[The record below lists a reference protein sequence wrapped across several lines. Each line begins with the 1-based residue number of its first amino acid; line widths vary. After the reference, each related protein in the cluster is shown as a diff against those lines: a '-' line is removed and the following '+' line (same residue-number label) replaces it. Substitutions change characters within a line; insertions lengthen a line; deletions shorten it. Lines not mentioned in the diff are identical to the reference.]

1 MDEPVVQIPSQPLC
15 VHNGTEPFLHVQF
28 GLQCLPLLPHGSQ
41 GTRTLSECFS
51 LYVYACA
58 KDCLCTHLSTHIHTI
73 SLTEPGKKYPGCRS
87 FNMGQDWK
95 EGMITALMSFQG
107 WLPGYGVRSTSQ
119 EKLSGY
125 LSFVWFVKKVGP
137 GL

>member
-1 MDEPVVQIPSQPLC
+1 MHTSKHTSKQLV
-15 VHNGTEPFLHVQF
+15 
-28 GLQCLPLLPHGSQ
+28 LQNLA
-41 GTRTLSECFS
+41 E
-51 LYVYACA
+51 
-58 KDCLCTHLSTHIHTI
+58 
-73 SLTEPGKKYPGCRS
+73 KYPGCRS
-87 FNMGQDWK
+87 FNMGQDWR

-107 WLPGYGVRSTSQ
+107 WLAGYGVRSTSQ